1 MDDASILGLIVTFGF
16 YIAWKVGIRIG
27 QKEGVEGT
35 LMKLEDEKIIRI
47 NDNGDIK
54 PY

>member
-35 LMKLEDEKIIRI
+35 LMRLEDE
-47 NDNGDIK
+47 
-54 PY
+54 

>member
-35 LMKLEDEKIIRI
+35 LMQLEDQKLIRI
-47 NDNGDIK
+47 DEKGDIK